1 MGLIMSLPKD
11 LKIHLW
17 FRYLDN
23 CSRVLARSAYCRPG
37 YPKYD
42 DDWIHLAAQHDYGY
56 DLLMRVWGFIPTT
69 QKVAEAA
76 ARHGQIDIV
85 RTIGPQWHTNM
96 IFEAARGGHQA
107 IVKHLFPLMDRSY
120 NAMNLI
126 LEGAV
131 LGNHLELLRFA
142 LTFQITPDAD
152 TPLHRAIGLVAI
164 AVRKNSIEA
173 CRIGLEY
180 SGQQKFHFDFLVPTN
195 VDSTDVLDLLWQ
207 RNVLIVGRFRKVYIP
222 HPKQCTWVFEHNQMV
237 LSIDVIWCVGK
248 YFNLP
253 NYADDWCKKYGPFY
267 SSDVS
272 EAGITKVAEQWMRRK
287 RYIIDGCFCSL
298 CTGEWHPDSLPKF
311 KDEYDMVIYMTERGL
326 NPECFWKTKK

>member
-1 MGLIMSLPKD
+1 MSLPKD
-11 LKIHLW
+11 LKRQLW
-17 FRYLDN
+17 FCYLDN

-37 YPKYD
+37 YPKCD
-42 DDWIHLAAQHDYGY
+42 DDWIGLAAQHDYGY
-56 DLLMRVWGFIPTT
+56 DLLMRVWGFIPQTLN
-69 QKVAEAA
+69 VAEAA

-85 RTIGPQWHTNM
+85 RSIGPQWHTDM

-107 IVKHLFPLMDRSY
+107 IVKHLFPLMGKSY

-142 LTFQITPDAD
+142 LTFQITPGVD
-152 TPLHRAIGLVAI
+152 TPSHRAICLVAI
-164 AVRKNSIEA
+164 AVRKNSVEA

-180 SGQQKFHFDFLVPTN
+180 TGHKMFFFEALIPTN

-207 RNVLIVGRFRKVYIP
+207 RNVLRVRFFWKDRTP
-222 HPKQCTWVFEHNQMV
+222 HPKQCTWFFEHNPMLQP
-237 LSIDVIWCVGK
+237 IDVIWCVGQ

-267 SSDVS
+267 SVDVS
-272 EAGITKVAEQWMRRK
+272 NAVIDKVAEQWMRRK
-287 RYIIDGCFCSL
+287 RYIADGCFCSL
-298 CTGEWHPDSLPKF
+298 CTGECNVDQLPAKF
-311 KDEYDMVIYMTERGL
+311 KDEYEMILYMTERHPDV